1 MRKVKYIITIL
12 GIIAVGIIINRTALF
27 NGLTPTDIQNYV
39 SSFGIYAPIIYI
51 VLFTVVPLTLFPD
64 AILAIAS
71 GMAFGLIGGF
81 IYTMIG
87 ALCGATLAFYL
98 TRSLG
103 REVLKPLIGDKLNKL
118 ESKIEHNGFIVVLLL
133 RLIPLFPFDIISYSA
148 GLSKV
153 KYKDFILATVVGT
166 IPGIF
171 VFTNIGDK
179 SLDIGSDAFYVSL
192 VLLVLL
198 LLFSLTLKKKFIVKN
213 MKDS

>member
-81 IYTMIG
+81 TYTMIG

-98 TRSLG
+98 ARSLG

>member
-64 AILAIAS
+64 AILAIAG

-98 TRSLG
+98 ARSLG